1 MAFRNIVILSDHSLN
16 MMGHGHMPKRRVR
29 HNKSNRSVLFMV
41 PLLAAIMI
49 VGYSVANEFK
59 IQCRI

>member
-29 HNKSNRSVLFMV
+29 LNKSKRSFLFMF
-41 PLLAAIMI
+41 PLLAAII
-49 VGYSVANEFK
+49 IAG
-59 IQCRI
+59 

>member
-29 HNKSNRSVLFMV
+29 LNRSNRYVLFMV

-49 VGYSVANEFK
+49 VGYYVAYE
-59 IQCRI
+59 